1 VDSWLAQLRARHL
14 QDGEGMFAVCS
25 AHSMVLRCALQV
37 ARERDRPLLIEATA
51 NQVNPFNGYSGMTP
65 ADFTA
70 FISRGAGSIGIPE
83 SRIMIG
89 ADHLGPHV
97 WKREPAAAAMEKA
110 AILARQCIRA
120 GFHKIHIDTVQ
131 GCADDPHALLCL
143 EQTARRAAQLCR
155 SAETAAR
162 EQPRRP
168 PPVYV
173 IGNEVPPPG
182 GGLEAGD
189 DAVTL
194 TDAGQIR
201 RTLDAYEQ
209 AFDAAGVA
217 SAWPRVMA
225 IVVQPGVEFGD
236 ERIVA
241 YRSERA
247 AALSDVHARLPGI
260 MTYEIHATD
269 YQSPQALQQMVRD
282 HFALLKVGPC
292 LTFAMREALYALA
305 DLEAALGPTT
315 PSRLPL
321 VMEKL
326 MNAHPQHW
334 QSHYKGSPETQQ
346 RLRHHS
352 LRDRIRYYWSHPD
365 ARQAV
370 ERLMRNLNRPVPDAL
385 LEQYLPESYPH
396 APDRRG
402 ARFDPAAF
410 VQARIRQ
417 ALQPYVDACWGP

>member
-14 QDGEGMFAVCS
+14 RDGEGMFAVCS
-25 AHSMVLRCALQV
+25 AHSMVLHCALQM
-37 ARERDRPLLIEATA
+37 ARERERPLLIEATA
-51 NQVNPFNGYSGMTP
+51 NQVNPFNGYSGMIP

-70 FISRGAGSIGIPE
+70 FIARCAGTIGIPE
-83 SRIMIG
+83 TRIMIG

-110 AILARQCIRA
+110 AILAQQCVRA

-131 GCADDPHALLCL
+131 GCADDPDTLLCL
-143 EQTARRAAQLCR
+143 ERTALRAAQLCR
-155 SAETAAR
+155 SAEMAAR

-168 PPVYV
+168 APFYV

-182 GGLEAGD
+182 GGLEADGD
-189 DAVTL
+189 VTL
-194 TDAGQIR
+194 TDAGQLKQ
-201 RTLDAYEQ
+201 TLDAYEQ
-209 AFDAAGVA
+209 AFDAAGVS

-236 ERIVA
+236 DRIMA
-241 YRSERA
+241 YRTGRA
-247 AALSDVHARLPGI
+247 AALSAGHARLPGM

-269 YQSPQALQQMVRD
+269 YQSPQALRQMVGD

-305 DLEAALGPTT
+305 DLEAAIEGLEA
-315 PSRLPL
+315 PSHLPL
-321 VMEKL
+321 VMERL
-326 MNAHPQHW
+326 MIAHPEHW
-334 QSHYKGSPETQQ
+334 RSHYKGDAETQQ

-370 ERLMRNLNRPVPDAL
+370 DRLMRNLNRPVHNAL
-385 LEQYLPESYPH
+385 LEQYLPEGYPR
-396 APDRRG
+396 APDRG
-402 ARFDPAAF
+402 QRFDPAAF

-417 ALQPYVDACWGP
+417 ALQPYADACWGT

>member
-1 VDSWLAQLRARHL
+1 
-14 QDGEGMFAVCS
+14 MFAVCS
-25 AHSMVLRCALQV
+25 AHSMVLRCALQM

-70 FISRGAGSIGIPE
+70 FISRWAGTIGIPE
-83 SRIMIG
+83 NRIMIG

-110 AILARQCIRA
+110 AILARQCVRA

-131 GCADDPHALLCL
+131 GCADDPDALLCL
-143 EQTARRAAQLCR
+143 EQTALRAAQLCR

-168 PPVYV
+168 APFYV

-182 GGLEAGD
+182 GGLEADGD
-189 DAVTL
+189 VTL
-194 TDAGQIR
+194 TDAGQLKQ
-201 RTLDAYEQ
+201 TLDVYEQ
-209 AFDAAGVA
+209 AFGAAGVS

-241 YRSERA
+241 YRTGRA
-247 AALSDVHARLPGI
+247 SALSAGHARLPGV
-260 MTYEIHATD
+260 MTFEIHATD
-269 YQSPQALQQMVRD
+269 YQSPQALRKMVRD

-305 DLEAALGPTT
+305 GLEAALEARPDA
-315 PSRLPL
+315 PSHLPL
-321 VMEKL
+321 VMERL
-326 MNAHPQHW
+326 MSAHPQHW
-334 QSHYKGSPETQQ
+334 QSHYKGSAETQQ

-370 ERLMRNLNRPVPDAL
+370 ERLMRNLNRPVSAAL
-385 LEQYLPESYPH
+385 LEQLLPEGYRR
-396 APDRRG
+396 APG
-402 ARFDPAAF
+402 HGERFDPEAF

-417 ALQPYVDACWGP
+417 ALQPYVDACWGT